1 MYQKFKK
8 IRAKYNSLIF
18 RRTKQI
24 KEIYV
29 FEKNLYQSYNQYNRK
44 KEV

>member
-1 MYQKFKK
+1 MK
-8 IRAKYNSLIF
+8 AKYNSLIF

-29 FEKNLYQSYNQYNRK
+29 IEKNLINTIERRK
-44 KEV
+44 FEYESKQC